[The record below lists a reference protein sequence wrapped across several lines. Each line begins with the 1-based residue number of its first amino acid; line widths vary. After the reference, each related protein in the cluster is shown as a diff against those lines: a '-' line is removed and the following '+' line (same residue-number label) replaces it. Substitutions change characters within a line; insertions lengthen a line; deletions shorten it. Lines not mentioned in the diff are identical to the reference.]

1 MRWES
6 GNRPRLQMPQLTML
20 CSAAAPPPPSR
31 FTCDFWGRG
40 QRMRVAGAKHCGQCM
55 PAVKCHLLWSVQG
68 LAALIKAGAWIL
80 NPVLT
85 SNFRSRLS

>member
-1 MRWES
+1 MGIWKQAQATDATADHALFCT
-6 GNRPRLQMPQLTML
+6 RPL
-20 CSAAAPPPPSR
+20 PPSR

-40 QRMRVAGAKHCGQCM
+40 QRMRVAGAKHCGQCT

-68 LAALIKAGAWIL
+68 LAALIKASAWIL

-85 SNFRSRLS
+85 SSFRSRLS